1 MRASSGVDRPSVGDG
16 SQWGRVDVVE
26 LEPTLPARAYETGGL
41 EHVEVLRDRLPR
53 RAQAVLHDQPR
64 ADLEQ
69 GLSVALDELVQ
80 DRPPR
85 GIGKCLEHVRQ
96 PGEDRQADTCMST
109 RRGGF
114 PHRPARREGTKTL
127 AIASPGCA

>member
-1 MRASSGVDRPSVGDG
+1 MTVIRGMRASSAVDRPSVDDG

-26 LEPTLPARAYETGGL
+26 LEPTLPAGAYETGGL

-53 RAQAVLHDQPR
+53 RAQAVPHDQPR

-80 DRPPR
+80 DRSPR

-96 PGEDRQADTCMST
+96 PGDHRQADTCMST
-109 RRGGF
+109 RSGWF
-114 PHRPARREGTKTL
+114 PHRPPAGQGR
-127 AIASPGCA
+127 GCWP